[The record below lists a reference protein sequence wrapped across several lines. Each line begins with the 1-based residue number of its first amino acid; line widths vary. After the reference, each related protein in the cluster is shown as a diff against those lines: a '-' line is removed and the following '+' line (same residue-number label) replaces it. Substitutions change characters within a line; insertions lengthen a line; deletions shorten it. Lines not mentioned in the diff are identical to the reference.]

1 MATETYELIA
11 GKPTIKKRTNEVL
24 DYGLNW
30 SDYLAQEG
38 DVIAASVWTISAGLT
53 QAGAAYTE
61 TAASVSLSGGV
72 ALATET
78 AVNKITT
85 STGRVAE
92 RTLYLSIWNY

>member
-1 MATETYELIA
+1 MAETYEIIA

-30 SDYLAQEG
+30 ADFLGLEG
-38 DVIAASVWTISAGLT
+38 DVIAASVWTLSLGLT
-53 QAGAAYTE
+53 QASAAYTE
-61 TAASVSLSGGV
+61 TATSVSLSGGL

-78 AVNKITT
+78 ATNKITT

-92 RTLYLSIWNY
+92 RTLYLQIWNF